1 MPPELHL
8 QGKEKLMKQLIIQ
21 AVSVIT
27 VLASFT
33 LFAHNKVVV
42 IPLGGDEAPTFK
54 TIFVT
59 SGTFTGNLM
68 AAGDG
73 DDGPSGADNLCMSA
87 AGAANSKVKGKSFK
101 AWLSSGG
108 PATVNGSGRELVLY
122 DLPYHNVEGVLVFDD
137 LWDLNVLPQNPILDE
152 SGFVA
157 AGDARF
163 PWVGITDSGEVTIES
178 CTSWDSDDNLDRGAY
193 GFVTSTIP
201 GNWNFTNP
209 IGCDSFGSLLCFEQ

>member
-108 PATVNGSGRELVLY
+108 PATVNGSGRMLVLY

-137 LWDLNVLPQNPILDE
+137 LWDLNVTPLNPILDE

-157 AGDARF
+157 AGSGRF
-163 PWVGITDSGEVTIES
+163 PWTGISDSGEVLFES
-178 CTSWDSDDNLDRGAY
+178 CVSWGSDASWDSGAY
-193 GFVTSTIP
+193 GHVSSTNKGRWTHIALA
-201 GNWNFTNP
+201 
-209 IGCDSFGSLLCFEQ
+209 GCHFSNSLLCFEQ